1 MLYSPPPPVIPHYPP
16 LSPTPFFPAR
26 LVYHLRRMNRRNI
39 LIALAVGGT
48 LWYLV
53 TQTKRVD
60 IGAASIS
67 RLKIEGSGV
76 RINIKLPIINRSDF
90 PVPVS
95 GFLGR
100 LLYNGVEIG
109 SVQQTAPVQLA
120 PRAVTIPE
128 FTTVISFIGV
138 ATSTPLLGILNTL
151 AKKFLNISLPGIPSD
166 QVLTAGALT
175 QALGA
180 LRIQGT
186 LYVGQIGI
194 DINEPL
200 TA

>member
-1 MLYSPPPPVIPHYPP
+1 MKTKPV
-16 LSPTPFFPAR
+16 
-26 LVYHLRRMNRRNI
+26 V
-39 LIALAVGGT
+39 IALVVGVA
-48 LWYLV
+48 LYYLV

-67 RLKIEGSGV
+67 SLKLAASGV
-76 RINIKLPIINRSDF
+76 RINIRLPIINRSDF

-100 LLYNGVEIG
+100 LLYNGIEIG
-109 SVQQTAPVQLA
+109 SVQQLAPVQLA
-120 PRAVTIPE
+120 PRAVTVPE
-128 FTTVISFIGV
+128 FTTTISYIGV

-151 AKKFLNISLPGIPSD
+151 SKKFLNVSLPGVPTD
-166 QVLTAGALT
+166 AVLTAGGLA
-175 QALGA
+175 QALSA